1 MCPSAPVT
9 GSTSQ
14 LKATMEPLL
23 NLATRVASSPPANA
37 AAHASG
43 HAWWFFVPAV
53 ALFTLLAALY
63 FGLAVARVRLR
74 LARLLSS
81 AIGPLVPPAV
91 MLVAVALYCQV
102 SGLSLP
108 SPFFVGRGAETRSV
122 DGLAIYAA
130 YLFLPVLVALP
141 RARAPFPALLAAA
154 ALWLPLQFRL
164 LPPVLLPATADGS
177 DVSRLLGLVN
187 GLCLFLVTRPIAGV
201 GFTFT
206 LSAGDARRACRA
218 FAIFA
223 AVALPLGFA
232 TRFLAWHP
240 DVTAVTLLALPLG
253 IYLSTAIPEEFLFRG
268 VVQNACTRV
277 VEPRAALAISSV
289 VFGLAHLPD
298 WRYALLATFAG
309 VAYGWVYSKTRKI
322 TASAITHTA
331 VDWVWVLL
339 LRT

>member
-1 MCPSAPVT
+1 VDCKFNLIAL
-9 GSTSQ
+9 GN
-14 LKATMEPLL
+14 LL
-23 NLATRVASSPPANA
+23 NRGTCVAASPPANA

-43 HAWWFFVPAV
+43 HTWWFFAPAV

-74 LARLLSS
+74 LARVLSS
-81 AIGPLVPPAV
+81 GTIGPLVPPAV
-91 MLVAVALYCQV
+91 LLVAVALYCQV

-108 SPFFVGRGAETRSV
+108 SPLFVGRGAETRSV

-141 RARAPFPALLAAA
+141 RTRAPLPALLAAA

-164 LPPVLLPATADGS
+164 LPPVLLPASADGS

-187 GLCLFLVTRPIAGV
+187 GLCLFLVTRPIARV
-201 GFTFT
+201 GFTFM
-206 LSAGDARRACRA
+206 LSARDARRACLA

-223 AVALPLGFA
+223 TVALPLGLA

-240 DVTAVTLLALPLG
+240 GVNAVTLLALPLG

-268 VVQNACTRV
+268 VIQNALARRV
-277 VEPRAALAISSV
+277 PPNAALAAASV
-289 VFGLAHLPD
+289 IFGLSHLPD

-309 VAYGWVYSKTRKI
+309 VAYGWVYSKTGKI
-322 TASAITHTA
+322 TASAITHTL

-339 LRT
+339 LRA